1 MRKENAVVFGMGAF
15 YAGQHQYIAHFFDVV
30 AAVDNDTEKQG
41 RTIYGQTVYHPKKL
55 LELEYDCI
63 LVTTADQKFSL
74 QIKKQLL
81 EMGIS
86 EAKLRFSAAG
96 GIAPYSID
104 PRFFANDLCHAD
116 KKQLFAENM
125 ERVIIEL
132 NSKCNRKCWFCT
144 NAYVCDSE
152 KNIDMSEEVFS
163 QVVDELAEINYNQ
176 SICLSFFNE
185 PLLSEQLEERIRT
198 LKTRLPSSFVYLFTN
213 GDFLTK
219 ERLSSL
225 EEAGLD
231 MLYIDIYINKMEY
244 DIEEAYSKA
253 QQVCRRLELPE
264 YIEKCPDA
272 GVIQGRIPYKGV
284 PIEIRSQDFS
294 KYAANRAES
303 LPEHLPIPR
312 TTHPLPCIKNFIS
325 FHIDY
330 RGDVW
335 PCPNYH
341 REYEPHRQFC
351 MGNILE
357 KGIFELY
364 LGKEMTAYR
373 ERNFFHRDTLPCR
386 SCICNFNSFVES
398 SFLHPSY
405 KRPGESSRVCGP
417 V

>member
-231 MLYIDIYINKMEY
+231 MLYIDIYI
-244 DIEEAYSKA
+244 S
-253 QQVCRRLELPE
+253 
-264 YIEKCPDA
+264 
-272 GVIQGRIPYKGV
+272 
-284 PIEIRSQDFS
+284 IRWNMIL
-294 KYAANRAES
+294 KR
-303 LPEHLPIPR
+303 HIPR
-312 TTHPLPCIKNFIS
+312 HSRSAAGWSCL
-325 FHIDY
+325 
-330 RGDVW
+330 
-335 PCPNYH
+335 
-341 REYEPHRQFC
+341 
-351 MGNILE
+351 NIL
-357 KGIFELY
+357 KNVQM
-364 LGKEMTAYR
+364 LG
-373 ERNFFHRDTLPCR
+373 
-386 SCICNFNSFVES
+386 
-398 SFLHPSY
+398 
-405 KRPGESSRVCGP
+405 
-417 V
+417 